1 MDYIDPSY
9 LSAVSGRPCRNLDSF
24 TLSDA
29 QIRDIFQYGCR
40 GLIWLWLK
48 VSAGCTRGRKR

>member
-40 GLIWLWLK
+40 GADMAL
-48 VSAGCTRGRKR
+48 VEGVRGLYEGA